1 MKMKNVFEFLIVNE
15 IVKYVYKDKQI
26 ESLTNIISARELPRK
41 QKKDTI
47 KKNALVNELKK
58 GNKFQVTRK

>member
-15 IVKYVYKDKQI
+15 IVKSVYKEKQL

-41 QKKDTI
+41 QKKNTI
-47 KKNALVNELKK
+47 NKNLLEYNLCCQKINEL
-58 GNKFQVTRK
+58 N

>member
-15 IVKYVYKDKQI
+15 IIKSVYKDKQI
-26 ESLTNIISARELPRK
+26 ESLTNIISAKKLPRK

-47 KKNALVNELKK
+47 KKNLLEYNLCCQKINEL
-58 GNKFQVTRK
+58 N